1 MQVRGMKES
10 SVRFDKSK
18 STAIDWGRLHARLDS
33 ARQIIDRGANASP
46 EEKRIILRE
55 RAKALARVPERLDM
69 AREWIDVVEFRLADE
84 TYAIEAAFVVE
95 VFPLVDLTPLPGTP
109 PFVSG
114 IVTVRGRI
122 LSVVDIKKL
131 FDLPEKGLTDLHQVI
146 IVRGE
151 DMELGILAD
160 EVTGMRSIF
169 QDEIGPPLP
178 TLTGIRA
185 EYLRGV
191 TKEALIILNAAK
203 MLSDT
208 GIVACGDEE
217 SQAVPIERRRVT

>member
-1 MQVRGMKES
+1 MKES
-10 SVRFDKSK
+10 SVR
-18 STAIDWGRLHARLDS
+18 LDS
-33 ARQIIDRGANASP
+33 ARQTIDRGANASP

-55 RAKALARVPERLDM
+55 RAKALARVPERQDM
-69 AREWIDVVEFRLADE
+69 ARQRIDVVEFRLADE

-122 LSVVDIKKL
+122 LSVVDIKRL

-146 IVRGE
+146 IVRKG

-178 TLTGIRA
+178 TLAGIRA

-191 TKEALIILNAAK
+191 TKEALIVLDAGK
-203 MLSDT
+203 MLSDPRI
-208 GIVACGDEE
+208 IVREKDE
-217 SQAVPIERRRVT
+217 S

>member
-1 MQVRGMKES
+1 MKES
-10 SVRFDKSK
+10 SIRFDTSK
-18 STAIDWGRLHARLDS
+18 SIAIDWSRLHGRLDS
-33 ARQIIDRGANASP
+33 ARQTIDRGANVSP

-55 RAKALARVPERLDM
+55 RAKALARVPERQDM
-69 AREWIDVVEFRLADE
+69 TRQRIDVVEFRLADE

-122 LSVVDIKKL
+122 LSVVDIKRL

-146 IVRGE
+146 IVREG

-169 QDEIGPPLP
+169 RDEIGPPLP
-178 TLTGIRA
+178 TLAGIRA

-191 TKEALIILNAAK
+191 TKETLIVLDAGK
-203 MLSDT
+203 MLSDPRI
-208 GIVACGDEE
+208 IVREKDE
-217 SQAVPIERRRVT
+217 S

>member
-1 MQVRGMKES
+1 MKEPGGRS
-10 SVRFDKSK
+10 DKSK
-18 STAIDWGRLHARLDS
+18 SASIDWSRIHGRLDS
-33 ARQIIDRGANASP
+33 ARQTIDRGSSASP

-55 RAKALARVPERLDM
+55 RAKALARVPERQDM
-69 AREWIDVVEFRLADE
+69 ARQRIDVVEFRLADE

-122 LSVVDIKKL
+122 LSVVDIRRL

-146 IVRGE
+146 IVRGG

-178 TLTGIRA
+178 TLAGIRA

-191 TKEALIILNAAK
+191 TKEALIVLDAGK
-203 MLSDT
+203 MLSDPRI
-208 GIVACGDEE
+208 IVREKDE
-217 SQAVPIERRRVT
+217 S

>member
-1 MQVRGMKES
+1 MREG
-10 SVRFDKSK
+10 SVRLDKSK
-18 STAIDWGRLHARLDS
+18 SIAIDWSRLHGQLDS
-33 ARQIIDRGANASP
+33 VRQTIDRGANASP

-69 AREWIDVVEFRLADE
+69 AREQIDIVEFRLADE

-122 LSVVDIKKL
+122 LSVVDIKRL

-146 IVRGE
+146 IVREG

-169 QDEIGPPLP
+169 LDEIGSPLP

-191 TKEALIILNAAK
+191 TKEALVVLDAAK
-203 MLSDT
+203 MLSDP

-217 SQAVPIERRRVT
+217 PQAVYRERRRIP

>member
-1 MQVRGMKES
+1 MKES
-10 SVRFDKSK
+10 SVR
-18 STAIDWGRLHARLDS
+18 LDS
-33 ARQIIDRGANASP
+33 ARQTIDRGANASP

-55 RAKALARVPERLDM
+55 RAKALARVPERQDM
-69 AREWIDVVEFRLADE
+69 ARQRIDVVEFRLADE

-95 VFPLVDLTPLPGTP
+95 VFPLVNLTPLPGTP

-122 LSVVDIKKL
+122 LSVVDIKRL

-146 IVRGE
+146 IVHKG

-178 TLTGIRA
+178 TLAGIRA

-191 TKEALIILNAAK
+191 TKEALIVLDAGK
-203 MLSDT
+203 MLSDPRI
-208 GIVACGDEE
+208 IVREKDE
-217 SQAVPIERRRVT
+217 S